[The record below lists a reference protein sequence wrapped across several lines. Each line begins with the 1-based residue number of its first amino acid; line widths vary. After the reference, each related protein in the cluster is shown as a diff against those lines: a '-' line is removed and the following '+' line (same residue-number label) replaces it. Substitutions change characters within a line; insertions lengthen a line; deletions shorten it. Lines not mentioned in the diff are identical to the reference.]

1 MDQIILAFEQEKN
14 NQRVKEILE
23 TSGTAAC
30 LLCGSADQVRQTVNR
45 RRITAVVCGY
55 KLGAQSARLLAA
67 DLPLYCSVL
76 VLATRDQLDL
86 LEGDDIVPLPL
97 PTTKRDLITAVETL
111 LRVGRRLERLDH
123 PCRPSE
129 EQEVIRRAKAL
140 LMERD
145 GMTEAQAHRFLQKH
159 SMDHQEKLLR
169 TAQAVLDEE
178 DRD

>member
-1 MDQIILAFEQEKN
+1 MEQIILAFEQEKN

-86 LEGDDIVPLPL
+86 LEGGDIVPLPL

-111 LRVGRRLERLDH
+111 LRVGRRLERLDR
-123 PCRPSE
+123 PGRPSE
-129 EQEVIRRAKAL
+129 EREVIRRAKAL

-145 GMTEAQAHRFLQKH
+145 GMTEAQAHRLLQKR
-159 SMDHQEKLLR
+159 SMDSRRQLLQ

>member
-1 MDQIILAFEQEKN
+1 MEQIILAFEQEKN

-76 VLATRDQLDL
+76 VLATRDQCVRY
-86 LEGDDIVPLPL
+86 GVAFHFKQ
-97 PTTKRDLITAVETL
+97 TGAVFIKD
-111 LRVGRRLERLDH
+111 GRTYHIPRKLQH
-123 PCRPSE
+123 S
-129 EQEVIRRAKAL
+129 QAARAGIDYPGA
-140 LMERD
+140 
-145 GMTEAQAHRFLQKH
+145 AAF
-159 SMDHQEKLLR
+159 
-169 TAQAVLDEE
+169 
-178 DRD
+178 

>member
-1 MDQIILAFEQEKN
+1 METVVVAFEGEKN
-14 NQRVKEILE
+14 GRRLKELLE
-23 TSGTAAC
+23 SSGTAAC
-30 LLCGSADQVRQTVNR
+30 LLCRSADQVKRLVRQQR
-45 RRITAVVCGY
+45 LTAVVCGY

-97 PTTKRDLITAVETL
+97 PTTRRDLITAVETL
-111 LRVGRRLERLDH
+111 LRVGRRLERLDR

-145 GMTEAQAHRFLQKH
+145 GMTEAQAHRFLQKK
-159 SMDHQEKLLR
+159 SMDSRRQLLQ